1 MRKIKF
7 YLGTGFTGAVMK
19 KLWNLKMIQQMRK
32 SKNVMKIGRIIN

>member
-7 YLGTGFTGAVMK
+7 YLGTGLQGAVMK